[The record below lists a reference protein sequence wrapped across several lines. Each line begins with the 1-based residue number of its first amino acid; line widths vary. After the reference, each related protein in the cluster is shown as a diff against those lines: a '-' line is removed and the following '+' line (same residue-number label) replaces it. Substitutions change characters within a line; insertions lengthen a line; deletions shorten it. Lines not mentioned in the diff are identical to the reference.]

1 MSMPDSDSDNN
12 QREAKKIR
20 PVVLNV
26 SKKILSRES
35 IFRNITHPPIDLD
48 LQKSTSKLTDE
59 QIKSS
64 HLYNKLI
71 ERIQALEK

>member
-1 MSMPDSDSDNN
+1 MSLGESDIDN
-12 QREAKKIR
+12 QREPKKIR

-35 IFRNITHPPIDLD
+35 IFRNITQPPIDLD
-48 LQKSTSKLTDE
+48 VKTSSCKLTDE

-64 HLYNKLI
+64 HLYSKLV
-71 ERIQALEK
+71 ERIEALER